1 MEHSTTKRT
10 STKPAKV
17 RKTAAKP
24 RTATRKQA
32 GERRSAKLAPAAI
45 NKIKAATVSTTAM
58 LNSSA
63 EPLDFVLP
71 GLLVGT
77 VSLEVGPGG
86 VGKSN
91 FALQN
96 GVSVAIGRDKF
107 NFWGD
112 PDQPFKMKKGK
123 VIYISAE
130 DGEQVVSERLKSVYK
145 HLTRAQRKALREN
158 LSFVFATSF
167 SIVSRREGLLVESDW
182 IRDLHAVLEE
192 MTEKPRLIVID
203 TLNRSLG
210 DANENSTS
218 GMTKVEEAL
227 KIIAETH
234 NCGVQLVH
242 HTIKGAGDAEA
253 GLKADVARGSSA
265 AVANVRSMINLSPD
279 DTNPNVIWY
288 AVTKANYGPK
298 PPTRFAIRSENGVL
312 FGSAHHPD
320 KPLAASA
327 VEASQELVG
336 GPEPFTGRKGD
347 QAPNVVA
354 SVTLNQSDA
363 LPSNLLN

>member
-1 MEHSTTKRT
+1 MEHSTTTRS

-17 RKTAAKP
+17 RKTAAKT
-24 RTATRKQA
+24 RTATRRQTA
-32 GERRSAKLAPAAI
+32 ERRSAKQAPAAI
-45 NKIKAATVSTTAM
+45 NKIKAATVSTAAM
-58 LNSSA
+58 LKNPA
-63 EPLDFVLP
+63 KPLDFVLP
-71 GLLVGT
+71 GLLLGT
-77 VSLEVGPGG
+77 VNLEVGPGG

-96 GVSVAIGRDKF
+96 SVSVAIGRDVF

-112 PDQPFKMKKGK
+112 PDRLFKMKKGK

-130 DGEQVVSERLKSVYK
+130 DGEQVVTERLKSAYR
-145 HLTRAQRKALREN
+145 HLTRAQRKAVRQN

-182 IRDLHAVLEE
+182 IRDLHAALQE

-227 KIIAETH
+227 KIIAETY

-242 HTIKGAGDAEA
+242 HTIKGTGDAEA

-265 AVANVRSMINLSPD
+265 AVSNVRSVINLSPD
-279 DTNPNVIWY
+279 DVNPNVIWY

-298 PPTRFAIRSENGVL
+298 PPTRFAIRSEDGVL

-327 VEASQELVG
+327 IEGRQELVG
-336 GPEPFTGRKGD
+336 GHEPFTGRKGD
-347 QAPNVVA
+347 QAPKVVA
-354 SVTLNQSDA
+354 SVPLSQTDV

>member
-1 MEHSTTKRT
+1 MKSTTKTTNTIKAVRKPSGRT
-10 STKPAKV
+10 GTKPSGK
-17 RKTAAKP
+17 RSGT
-24 RTATRKQA
+24 RTVSSQNL
-32 GERRSAKLAPAAI
+32 SVI

-58 LNSSA
+58 LKSSA
-63 EPLDFVLP
+63 KPLDFVLP
-71 GLLVGT
+71 GLLLGT

-145 HLTRAQRKALREN
+145 YLSRAQRKALQEN

-182 IRDLHAVLEE
+182 IHDLHAALQE

-227 KIIAETH
+227 KIIAETYD
-234 NCGVQLVH
+234 CGVQLLH

-298 PPTRFAIRSENGVL
+298 PPTRFAIRSEDGVL

-320 KPLAASA
+320 RPMAASA
-327 VEASQELVG
+327 VEARQEPVG
-336 GPEPFTGRKGD
+336 GPEPFTSRKGD
-347 QAPNVVA
+347 QATNVVA
-354 SVTLNQSDA
+354 SVPLNQSDA